1 MCGHCQFVRGTIEKM
16 IDILIHTYVDK
27 QHGGR
32 ISAANQR
39 RTTSCIRGEAAL
51 SQEIELSTK
60 QYEC

>member
-1 MCGHCQFVRGTIEKM
+1 M